1 MIESMT
7 PSMYIKQDF
16 SAEIA
21 AWVAQGNQITVLGR
35 GESTHN
41 KAFNNATKKTAQDV
55 MRRMMSNSVAQAKA
69 QKENPHLKA
78 RFEAKQASLLH
89 YDGMVCNRCKSTKR
103 YVSSNKCLHCV
114 NECNR
119 RYKERKNAKA

>member
-21 AWVAQGNQITVLGR
+21 AWVEQGNQITVLGR

-78 RFEAKQASLLH
+78 RFEAKKAGLLH
-89 YDGMVCNRCKSTKR
+89 YDGKPCGVCKSTKR
-103 YVSSNKCLHCV
+103 YVVCNKCVPCM
-114 NECNR
+114 NEKNR
-119 RYKERKNAKA
+119 RYKERKNAQA

>member
-21 AWVAQGNQITVLGR
+21 AWVEQGNQIKVLGR

-41 KAFNNATKKTAQDV
+41 KGFNNRENKTLQDA
-55 MRRMMSNSVAQAKA
+55 MRRVMANSVAQTRKA
-69 QKENPHLKA
+69 KENSYSTA
-78 RFEAKQASLLH
+78 RLEAKQAGLAH
-89 YDGMVCNRCKSTKR
+89 YDGRPCGVCKSTKR
-103 YVSSNKCLHCV
+103 YVGCNKCVPCM
-114 NECNR
+114 NEKNR
-119 RYKERKNAKA
+119 RYKERMK

>member
-7 PSMYIKQDF
+7 PNMHIKQDF

-21 AWVAQGNQITVLGR
+21 AWVEQGNQITVLGR

-55 MRRMMSNSVAQAKA
+55 MRRMMEKFMTFGELNTVIR
-69 QKENPHLKA
+69 L
-78 RFEAKQASLLH
+78 R
-89 YDGMVCNRCKSTKR
+89 
-103 YVSSNKCLHCV
+103 
-114 NECNR
+114 
-119 RYKERKNAKA
+119 

>member
-16 SAEIA
+16 SAEID

-41 KAFNNATKKTAQDV
+41 KAFNNATKKTPQDA
-55 MRRMMSNSVAQAKA
+55 MRRVMANSVAQTRKAKEDA
-69 QKENPHLKA
+69 YSTA
-78 RFEAKQASLLH
+78 RMEAKRAGLAH
-89 YDGMVCNRCKSTKR
+89 YDGRPCGVCKSTKR
-103 YVSSNKCLHCV
+103 YVGCNKCVPCM
-114 NECNR
+114 NEKNR
-119 RYKERKNAKA
+119 RYKERMACV

>member
-21 AWVAQGNQITVLGR
+21 EWVAKGNQITVLGR

-41 KAFNNATKKTAQDV
+41 KSFNNREKKTAQDA
-55 MRRMMSNSVAQAKA
+55 MRRLMANSVAQMRKAKG
-69 QKENPHLKA
+69 NVYSNA
-78 RFEAKQASLLH
+78 RLDAKRAGLSH
-89 YDGMVCNRCKSTKR
+89 YDGRPCGVCKSTKR
-103 YVSSNKCLHCV
+103 YVGSQ
-114 NECNR
+114 
-119 RYKERKNAKA
+119 

>member
-21 AWVAQGNQITVLGR
+21 AWVEQGNQITVLGR

-41 KAFNNATKKTAQDV
+41 KAFNNSTKKTAQDV

-69 QKENPHLKA
+69 QKANPYLKA
-78 RFEAKQASLLH
+78 RVEAKQAGLLH
-89 YDGMVCNRCKSTKR
+89 YDGMACTKCKATKR

-119 RYKERKNAKA
+119 RYKERMA

>member
-21 AWVAQGNQITVLGR
+21 AWVEQGNQITVLGR

-41 KAFNNATKKTAQDV
+41 KAFNNATKKTAQDA
-55 MRRMMSNSVAQAKA
+55 MRRVMANSVAQTRNAKDPFF
-69 QKENPHLKA
+69 QV
-78 RFEAKQASLLH
+78 RMEAKQKGLIH
-89 YDGMVCNRCKSTKR
+89 YDGMACTRCKSTKR

-119 RYKERKNAKA
+119 RYKERMHAQA

>member
-21 AWVAQGNQITVLGR
+21 AWVEQGNQIKVLGR

-41 KAFNNATKKTAQDV
+41 KGFNNRENKTPQEA
-55 MRRMMSNSVAQAKA
+55 MRRVMANSVAQTRKA
-69 QKENPHLKA
+69 KENSYSTA
-78 RFEAKQASLLH
+78 RVEAKQAGLAH
-89 YDGMVCNRCKSTKR
+89 YDGRPCGVCKSTKR
-103 YVSSNKCLHCV
+103 YVGCNKCVPCM
-114 NECNR
+114 NEKNR
-119 RYKERKNAKA
+119 RYKERVK

>member
-7 PSMYIKQDF
+7 PNMYIKQDF
-16 SAEIA
+16 SEEIA
-21 AWVAQGNQITVLGR
+21 AWVEQGNQITVLGR

-78 RFEAKQASLLH
+78 RFEAKQAGLLH
-89 YDGMVCNRCKSTKR
+89 YDGMACTRCKSTKR

-119 RYKERKNAKA
+119 RYKERMHAQA

>member
-41 KAFNNATKKTAQDV
+41 KAFNNATKKTAQDA
-55 MRRMMSNSVAQAKA
+55 MRRVMANSVAQTRNAKDPYF
-69 QKENPHLKA
+69 QVRMK
-78 RFEAKQASLLH
+78 AKQEGQL
-89 YDGMVCNRCKSTKR
+89 YFDGKACIKCKS
-103 YVSSNKCLHCV
+103 SPCDPFW
-114 NECNR
+114 NEEIETGPFEQSLEMR
-119 RYKERKNAKA
+119 PKGASHE

>member
-21 AWVAQGNQITVLGR
+21 AWVEQGNQITVLGR

-41 KAFNNATKKTAQDV
+41 KAFNNATKKTAQDA
-55 MRRMMSNSVAQAKA
+55 MRRVMANSVAQTRNAKDPYF
-69 QKENPHLKA
+69 QVRLKA
-78 RFEAKQASLLH
+78 KQEGQL
-89 YDGMVCNRCKSTKR
+89 YFDGKACIKCKSTKR

-114 NECNR
+114 NESNR
-119 RYKERKNAKA
+119 RYKERMACV

>member
-21 AWVAQGNQITVLGR
+21 AWVEQGNQITVLGR

-41 KAFNNATKKTAQDV
+41 KGFNNRENKTPQDA
-55 MRRMMSNSVAQAKA
+55 MRRLMSNSVAQAKA
-69 QKENPHLKA
+69 HKENPHLKA
-78 RFEAKQASLLH
+78 RVAAKQAGLAH
-89 YDGMVCNRCKSTKR
+89 YDGMACIKCKSTKR

-114 NECNR
+114 NATNR
-119 RYKERKNAKA
+119 RYKERMHAQA

>member
-21 AWVAQGNQITVLGR
+21 AWVEQGNQITVLGR

-41 KAFNNATKKTAQDV
+41 KAFNNREKRTPQDA
-55 MRRMMSNSVAQAKA
+55 MRRVMANSVAQTRNAKDPYF
-69 QKENPHLKA
+69 QV
-78 RFEAKQASLLH
+78 RMEAKQKGLIH
-89 YDGMVCNRCKSTKR
+89 FDGRVCPKCSMRVR
-103 YVSSNKCLHCV
+103 YVSTTKCVTCTRSNNSKRD
-114 NECNR
+114 R
-119 RYKERKNAKA
+119 RVAA

>member
-7 PSMYIKQDF
+7 PNMYIKQDF

-21 AWVAQGNQITVLGR
+21 AWVEQGNQIKVLGR

-41 KAFNNATKKTAQDV
+41 KAFNNATKKTAQDA
-55 MRRMMSNSVAQAKA
+55 MRRLMSNSVAQAKA
-69 QKENPHLKA
+69 QKANPYLKA
-78 RFEAKQASLLH
+78 RFEAKQAGLLH
-89 YDGMVCNRCKSTKR
+89 YDGMACIKCKSTKR

-114 NECNR
+114 NESNR
-119 RYKERKNAKA
+119 RYKERMA